1 MGYGGSM
8 RAAAAQA
15 LWLIANNRPI
25 TMAQCGALF
34 LSDNSSE
41 FLRLRGRHIACA
53 ALLSR
58 FSARG
63 AARRAPRPGH
73 PGHP

>member
-15 LWLIANNRPI
+15 LWLLANNRPI

-34 LSDNSSE
+34 LSVNSSDSA
-41 FLRLRGRHIACA
+41 GGT
-53 ALLSR
+53 SR
-58 FSARG
+58 AQRYYHDLPRAEQRG
-63 AARRAPRPGH
+63 ARPAQGT
-73 PGHP
+73 PGT